1 LREARYRLDAKASLD
16 WVADTDILGLHRI
29 GSWGAHT
36 EPITSMSMVND
47 PPTVL
52 TSAMDRLVKLWS
64 PLGDLRGVL
73 RQKKDPDTPWKFR
86 ANRRAQEDRKIRAAE
101 QVVLETES
109 SPNNNSTVTNN
120 TASKDD
126 ETERPLPSSRSRDGR
141 INATDMTAVAF
152 GSAPSNSHKTPT
164 LPLEKHHD

>member
-1 LREARYRLDAKASLD
+1 WAGHGVGVVPSPAVCSNAFLVERQDAGNALREARYRLDAKASLD

-29 GSWGAHT
+29 GSWEAHT

-86 ANRRAQEDRKIRAAE
+86 ANR
-101 QVVLETES
+101 
-109 SPNNNSTVTNN
+109 
-120 TASKDD
+120 
-126 ETERPLPSSRSRDGR
+126 
-141 INATDMTAVAF
+141 
-152 GSAPSNSHKTPT
+152 
-164 LPLEKHHD
+164 